1 MKNKIKKA
9 ENLMAVHT
17 RGHFKEK
24 GITLIALVI
33 TIVVLLILAGISLN
47 LVLGENGIVT
57 KAKDAR
63 EQTIIG
69 HEKEQINLAYSA
81 CKTRENFDD
90 LVTASE
96 LETEMK
102 KSNENVSVA
111 ADGDN
116 LVITFEETKHQ
127 YNIGQ
132 DGKFKENTNQNID
145 WSTLE
150 PGLYKTGT
158 SEMIKSWQELIDD
171 GDITVDGTKLNEI
184 KTIFSYDQDVT
195 MPLAGDLIISNDM
208 TEIGSLTGG
217 KAACYVGKSGITGV
231 YVPSSV
237 KKLTSSSQYG
247 YGGFFAMFDMKKIV
261 IEEGLEEIGDYSF
274 ASCYNLIEVELPDS
288 VTTVGD
294 CAFAWSSDIVNVKIP
309 DNVILGNGC
318 FTNTRLTQI
327 PQNITSI
334 GDSMFYNCE
343 ELKVVNIP
351 NGITSIGA
359 RAFSGCNNI
368 TNINIPSSVKVI
380 GEGAFS
386 YCNNITNINI
396 PASVKVIG
404 NEAFSGCDNITSIN
418 IPNSVKKIGAY
429 AFKDCVNLS
438 DINGFDNAI
447 LVGLRSLDGTKW
459 YNSQPDGE
467 VYIGKT
473 LYNYKGTMSADTRLK
488 IKDGT
493 ENIADRAFENC
504 TGLIEVTLPYSVK
517 NVGEYCF
524 YNCKNLSDVNVNEGI
539 ERIGWYA
546 FSGTKWQDSQNDGY
560 IYIGNVLYY
569 YKGSEGPKEVQVKD
583 GTISITGSAIYP
595 DTIIIPKSVKYIGE
609 GILGSIFSWDT
620 PHNCV
625 VNYMGTEEE
634 WNSIEIEGSNFS
646 GNLTINY
653 NYTGE

>member
-1 MKNKIKKA
+1 MTNKTKETEK
-9 ENLMAVHT
+9 LMAVHT
-17 RGHFKEK
+17 DNFKEK

-90 LVTASE
+90 LVTAIE

-132 DGKFKENTNQNID
+132 DGNYAEDVD
-145 WSTLE
+145 WSKLE

-351 NGITSIGA
+351 NGITSIG
-359 RAFSGCNNI
+359 
-368 TNINIPSSVKVI
+368 
-380 GEGAFS
+380 EGAFS

-404 NEAFSGCDNITSIN
+404 NEAFSGCGNITSIN

-504 TGLIEVTLPYSVK
+504 TGLIEVTLPSSVK

-653 NYTGE
+653 NYSGE

>member
-1 MKNKIKKA
+1 MTNKTKETEK
-9 ENLMAVHT
+9 LMAVHT
-17 RGHFKEK
+17 DNFKEK

-90 LVTASE
+90 LVTAIE

-132 DGKFKENTNQNID
+132 DGNYAEDVD
-145 WSTLE
+145 WSKLE

-351 NGITSIGA
+351 NGITSIG
-359 RAFSGCNNI
+359 
-368 TNINIPSSVKVI
+368 
-380 GEGAFS
+380 EGAFS

-404 NEAFSGCDNITSIN
+404 NEAFSGCGNITSIN

-504 TGLIEVTLPYSVK
+504 TGLIEVTLPSSVK

>member
-1 MKNKIKKA
+1 M
-9 ENLMAVHT
+9 
-17 RGHFKEK
+17 
-24 GITLIALVI
+24 
-33 TIVVLLILAGISLN
+33 LILAGISLN

-102 KSNENVSVA
+102 KSNENVSVV

-132 DGKFKENTNQNID
+132 DGNFKENTNQNID
-145 WSTLE
+145 WSKLE

-171 GDITVDGTKLNEI
+171 GDITVEGTKLNEI

-294 CAFAWSSDIVNVKIP
+294 YAFAWSSNIVNVKIP
-309 DNVILGNGC
+309 DNVILGKAC
-318 FTNTRLTQI
+318 FISNRLTQI

-334 GDSMFYNCE
+334 GETMFANCR

-359 RAFSGCNNI
+359 RAFSYCDNI

-380 GEGAFS
+380 GE
-386 YCNNITNINI
+386 
-396 PASVKVIG
+396 
-404 NEAFSGCDNITSIN
+404 EAFLDCANITSIN
-418 IPNSVKKIGAY
+418 IPNSVKKIGAE

-438 DINGFDNAI
+438 DINGFDNVI
-447 LVGLRSLDGTKW
+447 SVGQNSLDGTKW
-459 YNSQPDGE
+459 YSSQTDGE

-473 LYNYKGTMSADTRLK
+473 LYNYKGTMSADTRLR
-488 IKDGT
+488 IKEGT
-493 ENIADRAFENC
+493 ENIADSAFREC
-504 TGLIEVTLPYSVK
+504 TGLIEVTFPASIK
-517 NVGEYCF
+517 NIGVCCF
-524 YNCKNLSDVNVNEGI
+524 YNCKNLSVINTNENI
-539 ERIGWYA
+539 ERIGNNA
-546 FSGTKWQDSQNDGY
+546 FYLTKWENNREDGE
-560 IYIGNVLYY
+560 IYIENIFYKH
-569 YKGSEGPKEVQVKD
+569 KGSTHPKEIQIKD
-583 GTISITGSAIYP
+583 GTISITGNAIYP
-595 DTIIIPKSVKYIGE
+595 DTIIIPRSMKYIGNWV
-609 GILGSIFSWDT
+609 LGSEWDT
-620 PHNCV
+620 SHNCV

-634 WNSIEIEGSNFS
+634 WNSIEIEESNFS

>member
-1 MKNKIKKA
+1 M
-9 ENLMAVHT
+9 
-17 RGHFKEK
+17 
-24 GITLIALVI
+24 
-33 TIVVLLILAGISLN
+33 N
-47 LVLGENGIVT
+47 LVFGENGIVT

-81 CKTRENFDD
+81 CKTRENFED
-90 LVTASE
+90 LVTAGE

-132 DGKFKENTNQNID
+132 DGNFKENTNQNID

-171 GDITVDGTKLNEI
+171 GDITVEGTKLNEI

-274 ASCYNLIEVELPDS
+274 ASCYSLIEVELPDS

-294 CAFAWSSDIVNVKIP
+294 YAFAWSSNIVNVKIP
-309 DNVILGNGC
+309 DNVILGKAC
-318 FTNTRLTQI
+318 FISNRLTQI

-334 GDSMFYNCE
+334 GETMFANCE

-359 RAFSGCNNI
+359 RAFSGCGNI
-368 TNINIPSSVKVI
+368 TSINIPSSVKVI
-380 GEGAFS
+380 GEGAFL
-386 YCNNITNINI
+386 YC
-396 PASVKVIG
+396 G
-404 NEAFSGCDNITSIN
+404 NITSIN
-418 IPNSVKKIGAY
+418 IPNSIKKIGRE
-429 AFKDCVNLS
+429 AFKNCVNLS
-438 DINGFDNAI
+438 DINGFDNVI
-447 LVGLRSLDGTKW
+447 SVGQNSLDGTKW
-459 YNSQPDGE
+459 YSSQPDGE

-473 LYNYKGTMSADTRLK
+473 LYNYKGTMSADTRLR
-488 IKDGT
+488 IKEGT
-493 ENIADRAFENC
+493 ENIADCAFREC
-504 TGLIEVTLPYSVK
+504 TGLIEVTFPASIK
-517 NVGEYCF
+517 NIGEYCF
-524 YNCKNLSDVNVNEGI
+524 YNCKNLSVINTNENI
-539 ERIGWYA
+539 ERIGDSA
-546 FSGTKWQDSQNDGY
+546 FFLTKWENNREDGE
-560 IYIGNVLYY
+560 IYIENIFYK
-569 YKGSEGPKEVQVKD
+569 YKGSTYPKEIQIKD
-583 GTISITGSAIYP
+583 GTISITGNAIYP
-595 DTIIIPKSVKYIGE
+595 DTIIIPRSMKYIGKWV
-609 GILGSIFSWDT
+609 LGRDWDT